1 MTDQMREAVE
11 ATFVE
16 VVEKL
21 TFMFGEHASV
31 ADVAVGTEP
40 WAEARMS
47 FTGDVTGS
55 LAVIVPQ
62 ELQPE
67 IASNILGLDSD
78 LMSRPEVLDDALREM
93 LNVVCGHVIRAIAG
107 PSCSFDLVTPENLVL
122 SDEDLKVLM
131 DDPDTSAYLLDDEP
145 ILMNLK
151 FERS

>member
-1 MTDQMREAVE
+1 MTEQMRDAVQE
-11 ATFVE
+11 TFVE

-21 TFMFGEHASV
+21 TFMFGERAAI

-47 FTGDVTGS
+47 FTGDVKGS

-67 IASNILGLDSD
+67 IASNILGLDSE
-78 LMSRPEVLDDALREM
+78 LMARPEVLDDALREM
-93 LNVVCGHVIRAIAG
+93 LNVVCGHVIRTLAG
-107 PSCSFDLVTPENLVL
+107 PSCSFDLVTPENVVL
-122 SDEDLKVLM
+122 SGADLQALLE
-131 DDPDTSAYLLDDEP
+131 DPDTSAYLLDDEP